1 MPRSGREKEAHASAA
16 KPDNGDKDMNPK
28 PKPAKKK
35 RKTVEDLNG
44 RPVKVMSRHEYE
56 QLLRGFPPKG
66 W

>member
-1 MPRSGREKEAHASAA
+1 MTK
-16 KPDNGDKDMNPK
+16 PK

-44 RPVKVMSRHEYE
+44 RPVKPMTRHEYE